1 MKTLNFTLIIFA
13 VVTFAS
19 MNEAAAQWNT
29 SGNNIY
35 NTNSANV
42 GIGNSSPTTLL
53 YVAKNMT
60 EPAITVQ
67 NLGGFGGATY
77 VMTDNVSGAN
87 WKFKA
92 TTTGGFKIRDHA
104 NLLDVIVIEPNS
116 SANVLYINGAGSL
129 GITTASPAASA
140 AVDISSTNKGF
151 LIPRLTLSQ
160 IQSISEPA
168 DGLQVFCTTD
178 GKIYLYVSP
187 ESQWKE
193 VAYGTGTIAPP
204 FTCGSPITKNHIAG
218 NVAPVTKSVTY
229 GTVNNIPGETS
240 KCWITSNLGADHQ
253 ATAVSDATEASAGWH
268 WQFNRKQG
276 YKHDGTTRTPN
287 TTWIAT
293 IDENLEWQTA
303 NDPCALELGAGWR
316 IPTSTEWTNVDASGN
331 WTDWNGSWNSGLKLH
346 AAGYLFDQNG
356 SLRDSGIDGDYWS
369 STQYNSSKS
378 SCLNIYNVNS
388 IMYNNFKSYGF
399 SLRCIKD

>member
-1 MKTLNFTLIIFA
+1 MKTFQFSLILFA
-13 VVTFAS
+13 VLTFAC
-19 MNEAAAQWNT
+19 MNSVEAQWNA

-104 NLLDVIVIEPNS
+104 NLLDVVVIEPNS
-116 SANVLYINGAGSL
+116 AANVLYINGAGSV
-129 GITTASPAASA
+129 GIGTSSPAASA
-140 AVDISSTNKGF
+140 AFDISSTNKGF

-168 DGLQVFCTTD
+168 NGLQVFCTTD
-178 GKIYLYVSP
+178 DKIYIFVSI
-187 ESQWKE
+187 EGQWKE
-193 VAYGTGTIAPP
+193 IAYATGTISPP
-204 FTCGSPITKNHIAG
+204 FTCGSPIIKNHVAG
-218 NVAPVTKSVTY
+218 NVSPVTKSVTY
-229 GTVNNIPGETS
+229 GTVTNIPGATT

-253 ATAVSDATEASAGWH
+253 ATAVNDATEPSAGWY

-287 TTWIAT
+287 TTWITT
-293 IDENLEWQTA
+293 INENTNWTA
-303 NDPCALELGAGWR
+303 VNDPCDLELGTGWR
-316 IPTSTEWTNVDASGN
+316 IPTSTEWTNVDASGG
-331 WTDWNGSWNSGLKLH
+331 WTTWSGPWNSALKMH
-346 AAGYLFDQNG
+346 AAGNLNYSNG
-356 SLRDSGIDGDYWS
+356 LLVSRGSGGYYWS
-369 STQYNSSKS
+369 STQNDNSNGWGLNFNSGNCVMNNNSKE
-378 SCLNIYNVNS
+378 N
-388 IMYNNFKSYGF
+388 GF
-399 SLRCIKD
+399 SSRCIKD